1 MSRIAERF
9 TQLAQQGRKALIP
22 YLTAGDPVTSATVP
36 FMHAM
41 VEAGADILELGVP
54 FSDPMAEGP
63 VIQHAM
69 ERALL
74 HHVGLHH
81 VIDMVVEF
89 RKKDTTTPVLLMGY
103 LNPVEVMG
111 YESFVSRAVA
121 AGIDGVLLVDL
132 PPDEAEEL
140 LALTRRH
147 GLDVVFLV
155 SPTTTPERIKLISQA
170 SSGFVYYVSLKGV
183 TGAGNLDIGE
193 VLSRVERIKAAT
205 DLPVGV
211 GFGIKDAASA
221 RQIGEVAD
229 AVVVGSA
236 LVKLIEA
243 NLDAPDKA
251 KQAIAEL
258 IGSMRRELD
267 TISPESAAKMHNL

>member
-9 TQLAQQGRKALIP
+9 AQLAQQGKKALIP

-74 HHVGLHH
+74 HHVSLHQ
-81 VIDMVVEF
+81 VIDMVREF

-111 YESFVSRAVA
+111 YEQFVNQAVA

-132 PPDEAEEL
+132 PPDEADDL
-140 LALTRRH
+140 LALTRRD

-155 SPTTTPERIKLISQA
+155 SPTTTPDRIKLISQA

-251 KQAIAEL
+251 KKAIADL
-258 IGSMRRELD
+258 ISSMRRELD
-267 TISPESAAKMHNL
+267 TISPDSAAKMHNL